1 MAWTQAGPGRP
12 PGTPDSIQR
21 LTIKARYLMVQYLM
35 TGRSKDLATGEEIPQ
50 AWRAR
55 LDELVKASRAGDVKA
70 TRDIIDRVAGRA
82 TQNLDIN
89 VSDRKLIRDDTPK
102 LEPGAPIAH
111 IPPSEYTVREA
122 ESEDMA

>member
-21 LTIKARYLMVQYLM
+21 LTIKARLQMINYLM
-35 TGRSKDLATGEEIPQ
+35 TGNAKDLRTGEEIPQ

-55 LDELVKASRAGDVKA
+55 LDELVKASRRGDVKA

-82 TQNLDIN
+82 TQNLEVN

-102 LEPGAPIAH
+102 IEPGAPIAH
-111 IPPSEYTVREA
+111 IPPSEYQVIEQ
-122 ESEDMA
+122 ESENMA